1 MSVKIIS
8 VINQKGGVAKT
19 VTVAHLAKAL
29 ARKRKTVLCLDMDPQ
44 ANLSIILG
52 NLEPGKKARMTIY
65 DSLRAGSR
73 QSLGVSY
80 LDTRDDLIKLCYGSL
95 HMAGLERE
103 LISNQALDPSRV
115 LLKKIDEHVR
125 EAFDYILFDCPPSLS
140 MLTVNALSASHYY
153 VIPIAAGDSL
163 ALEGV
168 EQLNVVVRDVQEQLN
183 PDLSLLGVLLTRYD
197 GRLNIARAIES
208 ETVQIFGQRNL
219 FRVRVRQNTLVEQ
232 ATHLKLTVF
241 EHDGRAPAAHDYISL
256 GSEVIRR
263 CEAHESAMT
272 PETEEDESLDQQE
285 PTDGSEKVLSAQK
298 V

>member
-29 ARKRKTVLCLDMDPQ
+29 ARKKKDVLCLDMDPQ

-52 NLEPGKKARMTIY
+52 NLDLGKKARMTIY
-65 DSLRAGSR
+65 DALRAGSK
-73 QSLGVSY
+73 QSLGLTY
-80 LDTRDDLIKLCYGSL
+80 LDTRDEGIKLCYGSL
-95 HMAGLERE
+95 HLAGLERE

-115 LLKKIDEHVR
+115 LLKKIDAHVR
-125 EAFDYILFDCPPSLS
+125 EAFDYILIDCPPSLS
-140 MLTVNALSASHYY
+140 MLTVNALTASHYY
-153 VIPIAAGDSL
+153 IIPIAAGDSL

-197 GRLNIARAIES
+197 GRLNIAKAIES
-208 ETVQIFGQRNL
+208 ETIQTFGQRNL
-219 FRVRVRQNTLVEQ
+219 FKVRARQNTLVKQ

-241 EHDGRAPAAHDYISL
+241 EHDGRAPAAHDYL
-256 GSEVIRR
+256 ALASEVVRR
-263 CEAHESAMT
+263 CAAQDEVSA
-272 PETEEDESLDQQE
+272 PETEETPDPQE
-285 PTDGSEKVLSAQK
+285 ERDGSQEVLTAK
-298 V
+298 EA

>member
-1 MSVKIIS
+1 MSVRIIS

-19 VTVAHLAKAL
+19 VSVAHLAKAL
-29 ARKRKTVLCLDMDPQ
+29 ARRKKTVLCLDMDPQ

-52 NLEPGKKARMTIY
+52 NLDTGKKARTTVY

-73 QSLGVSY
+73 QSLGLTY

-115 LLKKIDEHVR
+115 LLKKIDAHVR
-125 EAFDYILFDCPPSLS
+125 EAFDYALIDCPPSLS
-140 MLTVNALSASHYY
+140 MLTVNALTASHYY
-153 VIPIAAGDSL
+153 IIPIAAGDSL

-183 PDLSLLGVLLTRYD
+183 PDLALLGVLLTRFD
-197 GRLNIARAIES
+197 GRLNIAKAIEN
-208 ETVQIFGQRNL
+208 ETMHIFGQRNL
-219 FRVRVRQNTLVEQ
+219 FKVRVRQNTLVEQ

-241 EHDGRAPAAHDYISL
+241 EHDGRAPAAHDYVAL
-256 GSEVIRR
+256 AGEVIRR
-263 CEAHESAMT
+263 CEAQDEVAATDS
-272 PETEEDESLDQQE
+272 EEE
-285 PTDGSEKVLSAQK
+285 PTDLQEERDGSQEVLTAK
-298 V
+298 EA

>member
-1 MSVKIIS
+1 MSVNIIS

-29 ARKRKTVLCLDMDPQ
+29 ARRKKTVLCLDMDPQ

-52 NLEPGKKARMTIY
+52 NLDHGKKAQKTIY

-73 QSLGVSY
+73 QSLGVTY
-80 LDTRDDLIKLCYGSL
+80 LDTRDDLVKLCYGSL

-115 LLKKIDEHVR
+115 LHKKLDAHVR
-125 EAFDYILFDCPPSLS
+125 EAFDYVLIDCPPSLS
-140 MLTVNALSASHYY
+140 MLTVNALTASHYY
-153 VIPIAAGDSL
+153 IIPIAAGDSL

-183 PDLSLLGVLLTRYD
+183 ADLSLLGVLLTRYD
-197 GRLNIARAIES
+197 ARLNISKAIES
-208 ETVQIFGQRNL
+208 ETIQTFGQRNL

-232 ATHLKLTVF
+232 STHLKLTVF

-256 GSEVIRR
+256 GGEVIKR
-263 CEAHESAMT
+263 CEAHEEANSPA
-272 PETEEDESLDQQE
+272 EDEEPIEEQE
-285 PTDGSEKVLSAQK
+285 RTDGKEVLSAQEA
-298 V
+298 